1 MPKRVSGWNP
11 RQWLHEQGNLKRD
24 PMEKAKYHN
33 TAEKWPTWYDD
44 DAIGLNDTEN
54 GISHGFKR
62 DAPARKARKSIDQ
75 LLNYRTK
82 RRK

>member
-1 MPKRVSGWNP
+1 MAKKNNGWNP
-11 RQWLHEQGNLKRD
+11 RAWLHSQASKVSD
-24 PMEKAKYHN
+24 PMTKATYHN
-33 TAEKWPTWYDD
+33 TAEKWPTWHDD

-54 GISHGFKR
+54 GISHGFKK